1 MLTLVQQSTTTKQM
15 RVTAASNK
23 RMPPH
28 ASFTSSLKAHLS
40 LTFKSTPKLQKR
52 KTQRRPPI
60 IVIPTAAASRHLSTH
75 PTSSSSSSSS
85 SVVKH
90 FDFLVIGSGIAGLTY
105 ALKVA
110 EYGSVAIITKAAAS
124 EGCTRYA
131 QGGICA
137 VLDSND
143 SVHSHIQDT
152 MEAGAYLNDPAAVEV
167 VCKEGPALVQ
177 ELASTFGAQFTKTS
191 GGDLHLT
198 REGGHSARRIVHA
211 ADATGAEIER
221 ALLDTARGSSNI
233 HFYEHHLAVDIL
245 IGDGIGMGGQKY
257 ALGVDVLDQTA
268 LATAPTTCTTS
279 GANTNGHR
287 LMRFLAPVTMLAS
300 GGAGQLYPLTTNPGV
315 ATGDGMAMAHRVNAA
330 MANLE
335 FVQFHPTAL
344 VSTACPFPM
353 VTSNSIDDDDG
364 AICPAFLISEA
375 VRGEGGRLLSGDR
388 RARRFMEGI
397 DPRAELAPRDVVA
410 RAIHF
415 EMQAAGTDH
424 VLLDISHLSA
434 EKILNH
440 FPTIAAR
447 CGSVGINIVAD
458 PIPVAPAQ
466 HYMCGGVQTGLY
478 GETGVKGLYACGEV
492 ACTGLHGANR
502 LASNSL
508 LEGLVFAHR
517 AVGASV
523 AHAEHALQVTGRS
536 MTGSANSALY
546 QASPSSS
553 SPLRP
558 LPTAARQWAAARRS
572 ELQTT
577 MWKAAGIVRRADAM
591 IPALSW
597 MRALQSDVEDLAAVH
612 GPSTQLIELRNLAT
626 VGGLVLSSA
635 LSRKES
641 RGGHY
646 CLDYPETLPAECR
659 STIIASPV
667 KKKSTAV
674 SQTLFSSGNSSAAGG
689 SGGSRKVRGELS
701 LTRSVWWEE

>member
-1 MLTLVQQSTTTKQM
+1 M
-15 RVTAASNK
+15 
-23 RMPPH
+23 
-28 ASFTSSLKAHLS
+28 
-40 LTFKSTPKLQKR
+40 
-52 KTQRRPPI
+52 
-60 IVIPTAAASRHLSTH
+60 
-75 PTSSSSSSSS
+75 
-85 SVVKH
+85 VKH
-90 FDFLVIGSGIAGLTY
+90 YDFLVIGSGIAGLTY

-152 MEAGAYLNDPAAVEV
+152 MAAGAYLNNPAAVEV

-177 ELASTFGAQFTKTS
+177 ELAGTFGAQFTKTS
-191 GGDLHLT
+191 RGDLHLT

-221 ALLDTARGSSNI
+221 ALLDTARGSRNI
-233 HFYEHHLAVDIL
+233 HFFEHHLAVDIL
-245 IGDGIGMGGQKY
+245 IGNGIGMGQKY

-268 LATAPTTCTTS
+268 LTAASTS
-279 GANTNGHR
+279 TSSG

-344 VSTACPFPM
+344 VSTACPFSM
-353 VTSNSIDDDDG
+353 VTNNSIGDDDG
-364 AICPAFLISEA
+364 ATCPAFLISEA
-375 VRGEGGRLLSGDR
+375 VRGEGGRLLSGDG
-388 RARRFMEGI
+388 RARRFMEDI
-397 DPRAELAPRDVVA
+397 DPRGELAPRDVVA

-447 CGSVGINIVAD
+447 CGSVGIDIVAD

-466 HYMCGGVQTGLY
+466 HYMCGGVQTGLH

-517 AVGASV
+517 AARASV
-523 AHAEHALQVTGRS
+523 AHADHALQVAGRS
-536 MTGSANSALY
+536 MTVSASSALY
-546 QASPSSS
+546 QASSSS
-553 SPLRP
+553 SQLRP
-558 LPTAARQWAAARRS
+558 LPAAARQWAAARRS

-591 IPALSW
+591 LPALSW
-597 MRALQSDVEDLAAVH
+597 MRALQSDVEDLEAVH

-674 SQTLFSSGNSSAAGG
+674 SQTVFSSSGG
-689 SGGSRKVRGELS
+689 GGSRKGRGELS
-701 LTRSVWWEE
+701 LTRSVWWEEE